1 MKSMKLAF
9 LGAAL
14 LGAVCTYAQTADE
27 VVDKYL
33 NAIGGKENWKKVNSV
48 ITEGAMQVQGADVT
62 VVSTAVQ
69 GKGSRQDISVMGMTG
84 YQIITPTEGWSY
96 MPFQGQTKAE
106 PATAEMVKMGA
117 DQLDVQGALVDYK
130 TKGHSIELL
139 GKEDVDGTECHK
151 LKITYKSGKIDT
163 YFIDPATYL
172 LVKSISKQS
181 INGQEMELTS
191 AFSNYQKTPEGIMI
205 PMAVTVPLGPG
216 LSADMTVKKIEIN
229 KPVADT
235 TFKPSN

>member
-1 MKSMKLAF
+1 MKTIKIALLS
-9 LGAAL
+9 AAL
-14 LGAVCTYAQTADE
+14 FATVGSYAQTADE

-33 NAIGGKENWKKVNSV
+33 VAIGGKENWKKINSV
-48 ITEGAMQVQGADVT
+48 VTEGAMQVQGADVT
-62 VVSTAVQ
+62 VVSTALQ
-69 GKGSRQDISVMGMTG
+69 GKGSRQDITVMGMTG
-84 YQIITPTEGWSY
+84 YQIMTPTEGWSY

-106 PATAEMVKMGA
+106 PATAEMVKLGA
-117 DQLDVQGALVDYK
+117 DQLDVQGPLIDYK

-151 LKITYKSGKIDT
+151 LKITYKSGKVDT
-163 YFIDPATYL
+163 YFIDPTSFL

-181 INGQEMELTS
+181 VNGQEMELTTT
-191 AFSNYQKTPEGIMI
+191 FSNYQKTPEGILI

-229 KPVADT
+229 KAVADT
-235 TFKPSN
+235 AFKPTN